1 MCKKQQKHQ
10 KNKCLLSCDYLMN
23 YNENENINEK
33 YEMLTFRS
41 GILIK
46 AITKLITQIKKK
58 VHQR

>member
-10 KNKCLLSCDYLMN
+10 KNKCLLWCDYLMN

-46 AITKLITQIKKK
+46 AITKLITQI
-58 VHQR
+58 